1 MNKPVLPPGGPGDGD
16 RILDEPLSE
25 ALSKRYLAY
34 ALSTIGS
41 RALPDVR
48 DGLKPVHRRVLHA
61 MNNMRLNPEGAARK
75 CAKVVG
81 EVMGNFHPHGDQS
94 IYDALVR
101 LAQDFAQRVPL
112 VDGQGNFGNIDGDN
126 PAAMRYTECKMT
138 AAAMLLLDGIDED
151 AVDFKPSYDGQD
163 EEPVV
168 LPSGFPNLLA
178 NGSSGIAV
186 GMATSIP
193 PHNPAELI
201 DACLLLLSK
210 PEATTA
216 EILERVPGPD
226 FPTGG
231 VIVESRE
238 SLLETYE
245 TGRGGVR
252 TRAKWEKED
261 TGRGTYQI
269 VVTEIPYQVKK
280 SDLVEQLADL
290 IDSKKAALLGDVR
303 DESAED
309 IRLVLEPKSKNVE
322 PEVLM
327 ESLFKLSALESRFP
341 VNINVLD
348 ARGTP
353 GVMGIKQCL
362 IAFLAHRRDVLTR
375 RARHRL
381 AKIEA
386 RLHILDGLLIAYL
399 NLDEVIRIVRYED
412 EPKQKLMAAFALSEL
427 QADAI
432 LNTRLRQ
439 LAKLEEM
446 EIRRE
451 HAELVEERDG
461 IMAMLASDKK
471 QWDLVGT
478 GLRQVRAILIKIKH
492 PHDKPRPTGVIG
504 RSVFEDAPVVD
515 AEAALEAMIVRE
527 PITVILS
534 DRGWIRAA
542 KGKIDDPSELKFK
555 EGDKLGFLAPAETT
569 DKLLLFTRRPVL
581 HDQLRQPAVGAR
593 SRRARA
599 DDDRAR
605 RQGED
610 HRHVPVQGRA
620 QTLPGLE
627 TGLRLPDAGRRGHR
641 QPQGGQAG
649 ADGRR
654 GRRGLLPGGGGRPD
668 RGDRRQRQDPDLP
681 AGGAAGNAARQ
692 GRQAAGLS
700 RGRPARRDLV
710 QHRGRRLLD
719 RHRRPSSRLGRV
731 ERVDR
736 QAGRGRQAV
745 AQGLPDVQAVPA
757 QVMSSN
763 SVIPDKRAARRSGTS
778 GSATLWIG
786 PGSPLRCV
794 RDDRI

>member
-16 RILDEPLSE
+16 RILDEPLTE
-25 ALSKRYLAY
+25 ALSRRYLAY
-34 ALSTIGS
+34 ALST
-41 RALPDVR
+41 
-48 DGLKPVHRRVLHA
+48 
-61 MNNMRLNPEGAARK
+61 PEAAARK

-101 LAQDFAQRVPL
+101 LAQDFAQRIPL
-112 VDGQGNFGNIDGDN
+112 VEGQGNFGNIDGDN
-126 PAAMRYTECKMT
+126 AAAMRYTECRMTT
-138 AAAMLLLDGIDED
+138 AATLLLDGIDED
-151 AVDFKPSYDGQD
+151 AVDFRPTYDGQD

-193 PHNPAELI
+193 PHNAAELI
-201 DACLLLLSK
+201 DGCLLLLSR

-216 EILERVPGPD
+216 DLLERIPGPD

-231 VIVESRE
+231 VIVEPRD

-252 TRAKWEKED
+252 VRAKWEKED

-290 IDSKKAALLGDVR
+290 IESKKAALLGDVR

-341 VNINVLD
+341 VNMNVLD

-353 GVMGIKQCL
+353 GVMGLKQAL
-362 IAFLAHRRDVLTR
+362 MAFLAHRREVLTR
-375 RARHRL
+375 RAKHRL
-381 AKIEA
+381 SKIEA

-412 EPKQKLMAAFALSEL
+412 EPKQKLISTFALSDI

-451 HAELVEERDG
+451 HAELMEERDG
-461 IMAMLASDKK
+461 ILAMLASDEK
-471 QWDLVGT
+471 QWKLVGT
-478 GLRQVRAILIKIKH
+478 GLREVRATLLKIRH
-492 PHDKPRPTGVIG
+492 PLDKPRINGITG
-504 RSVFEDAPVVD
+504 RSIFADAPLVD
-515 AEAALEAMIVRE
+515 AEAAIEAMIVRE
-527 PITVILS
+527 PITIILS

-542 KGKIDDPSELKFK
+542 KGKVEDPSELKFK
-555 EGDKLGFLAPAETT
+555 EGDKLGFLVPAETT
-569 DKLLLFTRRPVL
+569 DKLLIFSSDGRFFTIGCDKLPSARGHGEPLRMMIELDDKVKILDVFPYKAGRKRILASKLGYGFLMPEEEALANRKAGKQVL
-581 HDQLRQPAVGAR
+581 TVDAAGAAFCLEAVGDQLGVIGDNGKILIFPL
-593 SRRARA
+593 
-599 DDDRAR
+599 
-605 RQGED
+605 EE
-610 HRHVPVQGRA
+610 
-620 QTLPGLE
+620 LPEMPRGKGVKLQAYREGGLRDALSFNAE
-627 TGLRLPDAGRRGHR
+627 TGGYWIDSAGRRR
-641 QPQGGQAG
+641 DWTDWTAFV
-649 ADGRR
+649 GRR
-654 GRRGLLPGGGGRPD
+654 AS
-668 RGDRRQRQDPDLP
+668 
-681 AGGAAGNAARQ
+681 AGKLAPKGFPT
-692 GRQAAGLS
+692 S
-700 RGRPARRDLV
+700 
-710 QHRGRRLLD
+710 
-719 RHRRPSSRLGRV
+719 
-731 ERVDR
+731 
-736 QAGRGRQAV
+736 
-745 AQGLPDVQAVPA
+745 
-757 QVMSSN
+757 
-763 SVIPDKRAARRSGTS
+763 KRFK
-778 GSATLWIG
+778 
-786 PGSPLRCV
+786 PK
-794 RDDRI
+794 